1 MTNKINKTINKIK
14 EQIPIEIRVKISFL
28 ITIGSQEK
36 NKAILKL

>member
-14 EQIPIEIRVKISFL
+14 EQIPIGSRVKISFL
-28 ITIGSQEK
+28 ITIGYQEE